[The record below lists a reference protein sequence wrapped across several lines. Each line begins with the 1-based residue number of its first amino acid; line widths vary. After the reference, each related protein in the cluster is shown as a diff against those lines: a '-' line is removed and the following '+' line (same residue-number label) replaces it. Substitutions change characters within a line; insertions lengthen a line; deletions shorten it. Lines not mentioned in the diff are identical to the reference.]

1 MLCVI
6 FIVLKVRRP
15 RELDELSTCHNALK
29 FDKKCNLGNSHCL
42 PQRIKSTVFEIFLNG
57 VDPRGLW
64 SESMN
69 HSFFP
74 KMLILVLEII
84 MQPSAHTF
92 IVALFFHF

>member
-1 MLCVI
+1 MDGLAVSFVVLLCCVI

-57 VDPRGLW
+57 VDPRVLW
-64 SESMN
+64 SES
-69 HSFFP
+69 FF
-74 KMLILVLEII
+74 
-84 MQPSAHTF
+84 
-92 IVALFFHF
+92 FFQKC